1 MPFIIFFYN
10 LISLPLV
17 NYKKNKLIKNAIDK
31 SLRIKNPIKIWVTWS
46 YWKSSVKE
54 VLASIL
60 EQDDKTLKTPEN
72 INSELWVSSLILSK
86 LKDDYKYF
94 VAEIWAY
101 RIGETELLG
110 KIINHKYWFLT
121 AIWNQHLWL
130 FGSLKNIK
138 KGKSEIEKSILENN
152 GTLYANWDNENIR
165 FTKFDKK
172 LNIVRYWKKDNSDA
186 KYSIIWTS
194 GSKTEFEFEYKS
206 TKTKFKIDLIWEH
219 SVLNLTWII
228 AFLYDI
234 DFKTSEIKKYL
245 KKIKI
250 PENTLEIIKSKE
262 FTLIDDTYN
271 LSENGL
277 LAWIQVLN
285 SFTWNKVLV
294 LEDILELWKQAKKIH
309 FKLWKKIA
317 EKNLIDEVLF
327 CWVNYKENFIEWL
340 LEWWFSSVNI
350 LNNLN
355 KIKKSSIIL
364 FEGKRTKKYLEKL
377 K

>member
-1 MPFIIFFYN
+1 
-10 LISLPLV
+10 
-17 NYKKNKLIKNAIDK
+17 
-31 SLRIKNPIKIWVTWS
+31 
-46 YWKSSVKE
+46 
-54 VLASIL
+54 
-60 EQDDKTLKTPEN
+60 
-72 INSELWVSSLILSK
+72 
-86 LKDDYKYF
+86 
-94 VAEIWAY
+94 
-101 RIGETELLG
+101 
-110 KIINHKYWFLT
+110 
-121 AIWNQHLWL
+121 
-130 FGSLKNIK
+130 
-138 KGKSEIEKSILENN
+138 
-152 GTLYANWDNENIR
+152 
-165 FTKFDKK
+165 
-172 LNIVRYWKKDNSDA
+172 
-186 KYSIIWTS
+186 
-194 GSKTEFEFEYKS
+194 
-206 TKTKFKIDLIWEH
+206 
-219 SVLNLTWII
+219 
-228 AFLYDI
+228 
-234 DFKTSEIKKYL
+234 
-245 KKIKI
+245 
-250 PENTLEIIKSKE
+250 
-262 FTLIDDTYN
+262 LIDDTYN